1 MSSSSIHCATHGPST
16 AAFVC
21 SHLVE
26 TLRDGEPRGVFWSRD
41 EDGCINAY
49 CLGCAEVVESN
60 GGELTDEIAEGFG
73 VRLICER
80 CFGKIAQSNGLSEVN

>member
-1 MSSSSIHCATHGPST
+1 MSSHLVRCATHGSDT

-26 TLRDGEPRGVFWSRD
+26 TLRDGVARGVFWSRD

-49 CLGCAEVVESN
+49 CSRCADAIDDN
-60 GGELTDEIAEGFG
+60 GGELTSDIETKFDIQ
-73 VRLICER
+73 LICEA
-80 CFGKIAQSNGLSEVN
+80 CFTKIAHSNGLREFN